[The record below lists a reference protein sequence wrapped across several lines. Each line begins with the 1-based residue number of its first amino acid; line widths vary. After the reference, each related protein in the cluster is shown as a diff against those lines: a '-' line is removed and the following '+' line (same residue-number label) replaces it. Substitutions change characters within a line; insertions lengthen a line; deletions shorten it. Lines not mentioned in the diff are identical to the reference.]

1 MRVTSSGKIRRS
13 AAEWRTICER
23 FVQSRLGPKEFCQR
37 EAIALGTFKKWYPR
51 YTESGAQPGAF
62 VELVSPAVSREPW
75 AVELELPNGAR
86 LRLRG

>member
-1 MRVTSSGKIRRS
+1 MPVKRNGKVWRS
-13 AAEWRTICER
+13 AAECRQICER

-62 VELVSPAVSREPW
+62 VELVSPPISRESW

>member
-1 MRVTSSGKIRRS
+1 MQVTRSGQVRRS
-13 AAEWRTICER
+13 AAEWRAICER
-23 FVQSRLGPKEFCQR
+23 FVQSRLGRKEFCRR

-51 YTESGAQPGAF
+51 CTENGAQPGAF

-75 AVELELPNGAR
+75 AVELELPNGVR